1 MNQITALSALAF
13 AVIAACGANHNK
25 PSGTGPT
32 GPQTPSSP
40 IASSGHDSKA
50 PDSVSVQADGTITSG
65 GGYIY
70 GYETNPWFL
79 GNVDTV
85 KYCIDMDED
94 HFGISRAKAEES
106 IERAVALWKKSFK
119 GATFENHREEPAGTL
134 VIGTQDFEQVSCDEG
149 PVDIRFQLGKLT
161 TEQRKIIKNPRQY
174 VGVTVQEQYDE
185 EQMRGRGF
193 IYIAPETGDLRPDA
207 DDLANNFWRYDDQI
221 LLDSVLLHELG
232 HVFGL
237 SHDSSSFPMAATF
250 CEDMVTNGSI
260 ANMEN
265 FKTDS
270 LLKAM
275 VNFDSIQSFIES
287 LMVDLF
293 SSRRSHAWVSLYGFD
308 KYFGLDPIDLTKE
321 TTVLFEF
328 VSDDLKLS
336 TWNFKMDGDRLS
348 EIKKVR
354 NLDLKFEIKNTD
366 RSMEEALKV
375 RVPKKQKIMK
385 IPQDRFDEGTSLT
398 SSYSSLNLV
407 SLETQRTTGYL
418 INQKGEKT
426 FVSLERR
433 PTWNENNFMSMT
445 VSIVSNNE
453 IIELTNN

>member
-1 MNQITALSALAF
+1 
-13 AVIAACGANHNK
+13 
-25 PSGTGPT
+25 
-32 GPQTPSSP
+32 
-40 IASSGHDSKA
+40 
-50 PDSVSVQADGTITSG
+50 
-65 GGYIY
+65 
-70 GYETNPWFL
+70 
-79 GNVDTV
+79 
-85 KYCIDMDED
+85 
-94 HFGISRAKAEES
+94 
-106 IERAVALWKKSFK
+106 
-119 GATFENHREEPAGTL
+119 
-134 VIGTQDFEQVSCDEG
+134 
-149 PVDIRFQLGKLT
+149 
-161 TEQRKIIKNPRQY
+161 
-174 VGVTVQEQYDE
+174 
-185 EQMRGRGF
+185 
-193 IYIAPETGDLRPDA
+193 
-207 DDLANNFWRYDDQI
+207 
-221 LLDSVLLHELG
+221 
-232 HVFGL
+232 
-237 SHDSSSFPMAATF
+237 
-250 CEDMVTNGSI
+250 
-260 ANMEN
+260 
-265 FKTDS
+265 
-270 LLKAM
+270 
-275 VNFDSIQSFIES
+275 
-287 LMVDLF
+287 
-293 SSRRSHAWVSLYGFD
+293 LYGFD